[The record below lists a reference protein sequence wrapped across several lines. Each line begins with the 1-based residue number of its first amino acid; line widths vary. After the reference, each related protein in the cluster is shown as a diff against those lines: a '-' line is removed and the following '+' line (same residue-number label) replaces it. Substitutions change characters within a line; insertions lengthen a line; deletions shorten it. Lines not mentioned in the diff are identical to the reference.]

1 MSWGLKEELPGE
13 QRVKKEL
20 PGAQGV
26 KEELPGAQV
35 SCCIPQPCSQ

>member
-20 PGAQGV
+20 PGAQGA